1 MVAGITI
8 FNDKNSI
15 QIDNRF
21 NTYGLNSKQVV
32 SNIQYLPT
40 GINVLSPVVVG
51 NPIRFISF
59 TQSTDI
65 EVFNFTSINSTYENL
80 GLQVFKSDA
89 SVAFHSGAKPL
100 KVIDFFRKDVRNS
113 YGSPDVS
120 SVIRKYPG
128 YSRLGIVM
136 SNRVPIFS
144 KTDGLWR
151 IYMPKITIH
160 ANGDIYFE
168 FESSDSPVQNLNI
181 TTSGFND
188 FIVADLTNY

>member
-15 QIDNRF
+15 QVDDRF

-32 SNIQYLPT
+32 RNIQYLPE
-40 GINVLSPVVVG
+40 GINALSPVVAG
-51 NPIRFISF
+51 NPIKFVSF
-59 TQSTDI
+59 TQSADI
-65 EVFNFTSINSTYENL
+65 EVFNFTKISSTHENL
-80 GLQVFKSDA
+80 GLQVFKEDG
-89 SVAFHSGAKPL
+89 SVAFHSSAKPL
-100 KVIDFFRKDVRNS
+100 RVIDFFRKDVRNS
-113 YGSPDVS
+113 YGSPDLS
-120 SVIRKYPG
+120 SVVRQYPG

-136 SNRVPIFS
+136 SNRIPIFS
-144 KTDGLWR
+144 KIDGFWR
-151 IYMPKITIH
+151 IYMPKITIR

-188 FIVADLTNY
+188 FIVADLSDY